1 MIAKKIESL
10 LANAL
15 KKFQKSRH
23 EEVSALLKT
32 LHSVRSELDKASLS
46 ELLKFQSLFF
56 GSIVGSFHT
65 ALVVSERRFTDWAI
79 RKAVSKIM

>member
-1 MIAKKIESL
+1 
-10 LANAL
+10 
-15 KKFQKSRH
+15 
-23 EEVSALLKT
+23 
-32 LHSVRSELDKASLS
+32 
-46 ELLKFQSLFF
+46 LKFQSLFF